1 MRQSENVSIT
11 TKSFLLCEAMA
22 GLLGLKR
29 GVGNEEA
36 KAARIVDVLGHEV
49 LPHLPDGN
57 LAMSPYALGTV
68 LGLILAGARNKT
80 KDQLLRLL
88 NLEDEDGI
96 HEGLRKALFLDAL
109 HWIPVVFCECPNRED
124 NSN

>member
-1 MRQSENVSIT
+1 
-11 TKSFLLCEAMA
+11 MA
-22 GLLGLKR
+22 SLLGLKR
-29 GVGNEEA
+29 DVGNEEA
-36 KAARIVDVLGHEV
+36 KAAGFVEVLGHEV

-88 NLEDEDGI
+88 MLEDEDEI
-96 HEGLRKALFLDAL
+96 HGGLRKALFLDAL
-109 HWIPVVFCECPNRED
+109 YYWIPFGFFASV
-124 NSN
+124 